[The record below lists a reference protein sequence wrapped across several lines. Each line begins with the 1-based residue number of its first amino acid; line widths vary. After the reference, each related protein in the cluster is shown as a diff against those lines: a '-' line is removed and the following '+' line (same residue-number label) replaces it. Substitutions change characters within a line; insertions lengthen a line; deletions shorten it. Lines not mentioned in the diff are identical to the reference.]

1 MSFRVH
7 PIDTGMSWCY
17 LIEGKAG
24 MVLVDAGA
32 PGRGELIHKRL
43 RELGR
48 DDLRLI
54 YITHAHLDHYGSADE
69 LRRLT
74 GAPIAVHEAD
84 VEAMSLGET
93 RLGSVRWWGHLVR
106 LLLPFAPR
114 YLRPPPTAADVVLR
128 DGDTLED
135 YGIRGEVLHTPG
147 HTVGST
153 SLFVDDRLLFVGDL
167 VSYTMWP
174 HPQMLYAHDWEQLY
188 SSIRRLQRLAAD
200 KAEWVYS
207 GHGRRVLTGS
217 DFSRIKIR

>member
-1 MSFRVH
+1 MTVKVH

-17 LIEGKAG
+17 LIEGETG
-24 MVLVDAGA
+24 VILVDAGV
-32 PGRGELIHKRL
+32 PGRAELIRARL
-43 RELGR
+43 HRLGR

-84 VEAMSLGET
+84 VEAMSRGET
-93 RLGSVRWWGHLVR
+93 RLGSVRWWGHLGR

-114 YLRPPPTAADVVLR
+114 HLRPPPTAADVILR
-128 DGDTLED
+128 EGDTLED
-135 YGIRGEVLHTPG
+135 YGVDGEVLHTPG
-147 HTVGST
+147 HTLGST
-153 SLFVDDRLLFVGDL
+153 SLFVENRLLFVGDL

-174 HPQMLYAHDWEQLY
+174 HPQMLYANDWAQLY
-188 SSIRRLQRLAAD
+188 SSIRRLQQLASE

-207 GHGRRVLTGS
+207 GHGRRALSGV